1 MKNFFYI
8 IKHDRQA
15 SITLL
20 VVFIAFWVIVLEFC
34 TPQKA
39 TSPKDDA
46 VVSQRDNDTQEG
58 EKEQYYAVPAKEIHL
73 QRFDPNTADSTVL
86 LGLGLQPWQVRS
98 IYKYRAAG
106 GVYTRPED
114 FARLYGLTRKKYREL
129 RPYIVIGDDY
139 RPASEGM
146 NYQHNSSSNSDYN
159 NRKTTASVNEEETS
173 ADKTSKEWPTKLKA
187 GQTIDVNSADT
198 NALKRV
204 PGIGSYFARKIARY
218 NDMLGGF
225 VNKNQLLEIEGFP
238 ESALPY
244 LEIDNNRIHKLN
256 INKATS
262 EQLRKHP
269 YITYMMARQIMDYRR
284 LRGNI
289 HDLNDLSLLP
299 NFTKETITR
308 LRPYIEY

>member
-20 VVFIAFWVIVLEFC
+20 IVFVAIGVIVLEFC
-34 TPQKA
+34 TPQKTA
-39 TSPKDDA
+39 SPKDDDL
-46 VVSQRDNDTQEG
+46 VSWKENDTKKG
-58 EKEQYYAVPAKEIHL
+58 ERDQYYAVQAKEIHL
-73 QRFDPNTADSTVL
+73 QKFDPNTADSTVL

-114 FARLYGLTRKKYREL
+114 FARLYGLSRKKYREL
-129 RPYIVIGDDY
+129 RPYIVIGEDY

-146 NYQHNSSSNSDYN
+146 NYQHNSPSTGYSNNST
-159 NRKTTASVNEEETS
+159 TTAGTYAEEIPTDNS
-173 ADKTSKEWPTKLKA
+173 SKEWPTKLKA
-187 GQTIDVNSADT
+187 GQTIDINSADT

-204 PGIGSYFARKIARY
+204 PGIGPYFARKIARY
-218 NDMLGGF
+218 SEMLGGF
-225 VNKNQLLEIEGFP
+225 VNKDQLLEIEGFP

-244 LEIDNNRIHKLN
+244 LVIDSDRIHKLN
-256 INKATS
+256 INKATA

-289 HDLNDLSLLP
+289 QNINDLSLLP
-299 NFTKETITR
+299 NFTKETINK